1 MKKLLSYIVCISLL
15 VIACEPVVPDGPDV
29 LNPKEELGIIDF
41 SFYCK
46 FVGFPTD
53 RIRRASLDIAY
64 TADSL
69 DHGLFFTSTNVSDK
83 VSKYRMYL
91 PEGTYYYQ
99 ATIVCLCQGDS
110 CLYAGFTGQNGFMA
124 SGGKVVV
131 IKNEVTEVTTQ
142 FH

>member
-15 VIACEPVVPDGPDV
+15 VIACEPPVPDAPND
-29 LNPKEELGIIDF
+29 LNTREDLGIIDF